1 MSSILLTALLFVN
14 IMFTCGLDI
23 SLKREYY
30 MEGRDLFCPNLQCVE
45 STREDN
51 EISALVNMSVY
62 RISELEEKIML
73 ASVSESD
80 SRVRDYKVAG
90 SKVDGKFSK
99 LFGELTVSFTKPS
112 DCFSTV
118 FGCDV
123 YYTNRRGLIEKKENK
138 TKPVVQENRKPLML
152 MSLEAKTPEFDKTM
166 DRMSE
171 FLKTFKYS
179 DPLNSA
185 DLKMNLQF
193 LTDDKNSNLSYHK
206 TELTKEKN
214 DETLV
219 NLTNAM
225 ESRLNSLLSAQGSTI
240 QRLENQMN
248 NVVNRLN
255 TLNNTNQELT
265 HLKYNLTENL
275 LKSNQQIEANNTK
288 LQMQISSVQN
298 VTSLYSVLQKQ
309 LEKLNY
315 SVVNV
320 SFDVQRLSQKSNE
333 SETLTKILQDY
344 KNVLLTLTKEM
355 IQNSTAILEQRQNI
369 SIQQLGET
377 NKFLSETQ
385 SETLSDLKTA
395 VSLLNNTD
403 IDIHASMEEMN
414 STIQNLITKS
424 DLISV
429 LVSRLH
435 GDPVLNGSEHLKC
448 TKMNDRILVDMTFTG
463 VDVNRT
469 LCDNKTDG
477 GGWIIIQRRI
487 KGDVN
492 FTRTWNDYKN
502 GFGSTSGDFWIG
514 NSVISKLTD
523 LGFNELRFDMKY
535 KGKDYYAVYRGFK
548 VENEA
553 AKYKMSYTSFSG
565 GNVEDQFSYH
575 NGRKFTTI
583 DSDNDVWSGRNCA
596 VDYGSGGWWYD
607 DCHAVNVN
615 GEWASR
621 VSLKGIHWYSI
632 TSYFDSLDFVE
643 MKLRQM

>member
-1 MSSILLTALLFVN
+1 MIFLLSLMIIAKLTWIN
-14 IMFTCGLDI
+14 GLDI
-23 SLKREYY
+23 SLEREYY
-30 MEGRDLFCPNLQCVE
+30 IEGRDLFCAKLHCVE
-45 STREDN
+45 NTREDN

-62 RISELEEKIML
+62 RISELEGKIML

-80 SRVRDYKVAG
+80 SRVRDYNVAV

-99 LFGELTVSFTKPS
+99 VFGELTVSFTKPS

-152 MSLEAKTPEFDKTM
+152 MSLEAKTPEFDKTI

-179 DPLNSA
+179 NLLNSA
-185 DLKMNLQF
+185 NLKMNLQF
-193 LTDDKNSNLSYHK
+193 LTDDKHSNLSYHK
-206 TELTKEKN
+206 TELTKEKS

-225 ESRLNSLLSAQGSTI
+225 ESRLNSLLSAQGSII

-255 TLNNTNQELT
+255 TLNSTNQELT
-265 HLKYNLTENL
+265 HFKYNLTENL

-288 LQMQISSVQN
+288 LQIQIRSVQN

-320 SFDVQRLSQKSNE
+320 SFDVQSLSQKSNE

-355 IQNSTAILEQRQNI
+355 IQNSTAILEQRQNL
-369 SIQQLGET
+369 SIQQLGES
-377 NKFLSETQ
+377 NKLLTETQ
-385 SETLSDLKTA
+385 SKTLNDLKTA

-414 STIQNLITKS
+414 KTIQNLITKS
-424 DLISV
+424 DQIGV
-429 LVSRLH
+429 QVKRLH
-435 GDPVLNGSEHLKC
+435 GIIGPVLNESEHLKC

-523 LGFNELRFDMKY
+523 LGYNELRFDMKY
-535 KGKDYYAVYRGFK
+535 KGTDYYAVYRGFK

-553 AKYKMSYTSFSG
+553 AKYKMNFTSFSD
-565 GNVEDQFSYH
+565 GNVEDSFKYH
-575 NGRKFTTI
+575 NGMKFTTI
-583 DSDNDVWSGRNCA
+583 DSDNDEWSDGNCA
-596 VDYGSGGWWYD
+596 VDRRGGWWYEG
-607 DCHAVNVN
+607 CHDVNVN

-621 VSLKGIHWYSI
+621 VVIKGIHWASI
-632 TSYFDSLDFVE
+632 TARTDSLDFVE

>member
-1 MSSILLTALLFVN
+1 
-14 IMFTCGLDI
+14 
-23 SLKREYY
+23 
-30 MEGRDLFCPNLQCVE
+30 MEGKDLFCAKLHCVE
-45 STREDN
+45 NTREDN
-51 EISALVNMSVY
+51 DISALVNMSVY
-62 RISELEEKIML
+62 RISELEGKIVL
-73 ASVSESD
+73 ASVSD

-99 LFGELTVSFTKPS
+99 VFGELIVSFTKPS
-112 DCFSTV
+112 DCFSSV

-123 YYTNRRGLIEKKENK
+123 YYTNRRYLTEMKENK
-138 TKPVVQENRKPLML
+138 TKPVHKDNRKPLML
-152 MSLEAKTPEFDKTM
+152 MTLEAKTPEFDKTI

-171 FLKTFKYS
+171 FLKTFKDS
-179 DPLNSA
+179 DMLNRA

-193 LTDDKNSNLSYHK
+193 LTNDKRSNLSYH
-206 TELTKEKN
+206 TAELTKEKS

-219 NLTNAM
+219 NLTNVM

-265 HLKYNLTENL
+265 HFKYNLTEKL
-275 LKSNQQIEANNTK
+275 LKSTQQIDENNKT
-288 LQMQISSVQN
+288 LQIHNMSVQN
-298 VTSLYSVLQKQ
+298 VSSLYNNVHKQ
-309 LEKLNY
+309 LERLNY
-315 SVVNV
+315 SLVNV
-320 SFDVQRLSQKSNE
+320 SLDIQSLSQRSNQ
-333 SETLTKILQDY
+333 SEVLTKTMQDF
-344 KNVLLTLTKEM
+344 KKDLLNFTNEM
-355 IQNSTAILEQRQNI
+355 LKNSTAILEQRQNL
-369 SIQQLGET
+369 SIQQLGES
-377 NKFLSETQ
+377 NKLLAETQ
-385 SETLSDLKTA
+385 SKALSDLKTA

-424 DLISV
+424 DQISAQV
-429 LVSRLH
+429 KRLH
-435 GDPVLNGSEHLKC
+435 GIIGPVLKGEHLKC
-448 TKMNDRILVDMTFTG
+448 TKMNDRILGDMTFTG

-469 LCDNKTDG
+469 SCDTKTDG

-514 NSVISKLTD
+514 NDVISHLTD
-523 LGFNELRFDMKY
+523 SGYNELRFDMKY
-535 KGKDYYAVYRGFK
+535 KGKDYFAMYRGFK

-553 AKYKMSYTSFSG
+553 AKYKMTLTSFSG
-565 GNVEDQFSYH
+565 GDVVDRLSYH
-575 NGRKFTTI
+575 NGYKFTTI
-583 DSDNDVWSGRNCA
+583 DSDNDEWLDGNCA
-596 VDYGSGGWWYD
+596 VDGRGGWWYEE
-607 DCHAVNVN
+607 CHQVNVN

-621 VSLKGIHWYSI
+621 VYDKGIHWASI
-632 TSYFDSLDFVE
+632 TGGTNSLDFVE